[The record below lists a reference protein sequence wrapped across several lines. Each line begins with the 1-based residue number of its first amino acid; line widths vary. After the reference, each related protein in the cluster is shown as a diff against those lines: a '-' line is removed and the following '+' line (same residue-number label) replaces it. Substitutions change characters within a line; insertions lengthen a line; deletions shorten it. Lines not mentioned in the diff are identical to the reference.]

1 MSEKRRGIG
10 MACVIYPMD
19 PANSSSST
27 AVFVKI
33 NHDGSAYLYSGA
45 TDLGQGSDT
54 VLLQIASE
62 TTGIPVNRLRI
73 LTSDTELTPYD
84 EGTGASRST
93 YIVGNAVRAACEDAM
108 KEIYRSAAW
117 KLRFADPG
125 KLYAENGTVYLKG
138 FPEKNI
144 SIAEAAWISERERGF
159 PPIGKATFGTL
170 SDAGDPETGHCRNFE
185 KHVFGTH
192 ICEVEVNMGT
202 GEVEILRYVAVHD
215 CGKAINPLLLTG
227 QIQGGISMGLGQA
240 LFENMVEDPVTGRL
254 LNNSFT
260 DYLLPTSM
268 DMPRQMIVDFT
279 ETPDEDGPYGAL
291 GIGEATP
298 CPVLPA
304 LANAVADAIGV
315 RIYDLP
321 LDPEKVLKAI
331 ESRKEKGKTSF

>member
-1 MSEKRRGIG
+1 
-10 MACVIYPMD
+10 
-19 PANSSSST
+19 
-27 AVFVKI
+27 
-33 NHDGSAYLYSGA
+33 
-45 TDLGQGSDT
+45 
-54 VLLQIASE
+54 
-62 TTGIPVNRLRI
+62 
-73 LTSDTELTPYD
+73 
-84 EGTGASRST
+84 
-93 YIVGNAVRAACEDAM
+93 
-108 KEIYRSAAW
+108 
-117 KLRFADPG
+117 
-125 KLYAENGTVYLKG
+125 
-138 FPEKNI
+138 
-144 SIAEAAWISERERGF
+144 
-159 PPIGKATFGTL
+159 
-170 SDAGDPETGHCRNFE
+170 
-185 KHVFGTH
+185 
-192 ICEVEVNMGT
+192 MGT

-331 ESRKEKGKTSF
+331 ESRKEKEKNFLLSDPMRQIT

>member
-10 MACVIYPMD
+10 AACVIYPMD
-19 PANSSSST
+19 PANKSSST

-33 NHDGSAYLYSGA
+33 FHDGSAVIYSGA
-45 TDLGQGSDT
+45 TDLGQGSNT
-54 VLLQIASE
+54 VLMQIASE
-62 TTGIPVNRLRI
+62 TTGIPMDKLRI
-73 LTSDTELTPYD
+73 LTSDTETTPYD

-93 YIVGNAVRAACEDAM
+93 YIVGSAVKRACEDAM
-108 KEIYRSAAW
+108 TELFRSAAW
-117 KLRFADPG
+117 KLHFADPS
-125 KLYAENGTVYLKG
+125 KFYAKNGTIYLKS

-159 PPIGKATFGTL
+159 PPVGKATFGTL

-192 ICEVEVNMGT
+192 ICEVEVDMGT
-202 GEVEILRYVAVHD
+202 GEIEILRYVAVHD
-215 CGKAINPLLLTG
+215 CGRAVNPMLLTG
-227 QIQGGISMGLGQA
+227 QIEGGISMGLGQA
-240 LFENMVEDPVTGRL
+240 LFEEMQEDPATGRL

-268 DMPRQMIVDFT
+268 DMPRQLITDYV
-279 ETPDEDGPYGAL
+279 ESPDEDGPFGAL

-304 LANAVADAIGV
+304 ISNAIYDAIGV
-315 RIYDLP
+315 LIPELP
-321 LDPEKVLKAI
+321 LTPERVLKAI
-331 ESRKEKGKTSF
+331 RSGQTGVYQG